1 MTTENSTTPDNSIV
15 QYDRIE
21 DAKYIAEKISNSLW
35 SHIEHWSNLSPEDE
49 ISREAFLRRLK
60 DAEERYLTFQR
71 FFLSYLVAS
80 CWALKTIRE
89 KLESLSSSYSFE
101 EFINLQAHSDEFEF
115 CLPATGLLNFDRDMN
130 GLFDRL
136 VKSTLLYIASFDRPS
151 PYTNSNDFDFSAE
164 PLNPKYL
171 SSRVSGISKRES
183 EVIKAFTEAC
193 LEGFGLVAS
202 EREWEILHIQG
213 CFSRRDAY
221 NINQEV
227 KMFKTKLRKP
237 LFALLKQTY
246 LQHSARKE
254 LLDMFKFIGKSH
266 MRLMEAPKT
275 GDTSCDNKSYLEF
288 KELVA
293 ASLSYQDVSRIYEF
307 DPKVRTVEFPHIV
320 ARILRIANWYVNRQT
335 SKDFSKNKDCAMNQQ
350 EIEYLKSLASE
361 GD

>member
-49 ISREAFLRRLK
+49 ISREAFLRRLE

-80 CWALKTIRE
+80 CWALKAIRE
-89 KLESLSSSYSFE
+89 KLESLSSSDSFE

-136 VKSTLLYIASFDRPS
+136 VKSTLLYIASFDS
-151 PYTNSNDFDFSAE
+151 PIPYIIRNTLEFAIE
-164 PLNPKYL
+164 PLDPKYL
-171 SSRVSGISKRES
+171 SSKVGGSERVL
-183 EVIKAFTEAC
+183 EVIKNFTEAC
-193 LEGFGLVAS
+193 LEGFGVISS

-213 CFSRRDAY
+213 CFSRSDAY

-227 KMFKTKLRKP
+227 KMFITKLRKP

-246 LQHSARKE
+246 LQHSAKKE
-254 LLDMFKFIGKSH
+254 LLRVFEVIGGNH
-266 MRLMEAPKT
+266 IRLLKAQKT
-275 GDTSCDNKSYLEF
+275 DNASCENKSCLEF

-293 ASLSYQDVSRIYEF
+293 ASLSYKDVSRIYEF
-307 DPKVRTVEFPHIV
+307 DPKIRTIEFPHIV
-320 ARILRIANWYVNRQT
+320 ARILRVANWYVNRQT
-335 SKDFSKNKDCAMNQQ
+335 SKDFSKNKDCVMNQQ